1 MSSHFTVVYD
11 ACVLYPA
18 PLRDLLMHL
27 ALSDLYRARWSDM
40 LHDEWTRNVLASRP
54 DLTQEQLNRTRQLM
68 NAHVRDSLVTG
79 FEYLI
84 PSIKLPDPDDRHVV
98 AAAIHSGASLIV
110 TFNLKDF
117 PFDALKPCNLAAQH
131 PDDFIVDLLD
141 LHPAPAS
148 ASATRSPPANA
159 KGCGWAAYHPWA
171 TTSRTACWSSTKPRL
186 RWCGAS
192 SRRC

>member
-1 MSSHFTVVYD
+1 MSSHFTVLYD

-40 LHDEWTRNVLASRP
+40 IHDEWMRNVLADRP
-54 DLTQEQLNRTRQLM
+54 DLTQDQLKRTRQLM

-84 PSIKLPDPDDRHVV
+84 PLMSLPDPDDHHV
-98 AAAIHSGASLIV
+98 AAAAVHSGASLIV

-117 PFDALKPCNLAAQH
+117 PADALKPYNLVAKH

-141 LHPAPAS
+141 LHPAGVLEAAAS
-148 ASATRSPPANA
+148 HRRSLKNPP
-159 KGCGWAAYHPWA
+159 K
-171 TTSRTACWSSTKPRL
+171 TADEYLDTLLAQGLTQSVAVMRQWTV
-186 RWCGAS
+186 AM
-192 SRRC
+192 